1 MARLRRSD
9 CSGPGITRRG
19 RGKGFEYLDEDGRR
33 ITDPDTVKRLA
44 ELAIPPAWKNV
55 WICSDPMGHLQATGI
70 DAAGRKQYLYH
81 QRWRERRD
89 QQKFDEMLLF
99 ARALPRLRRRVA
111 GDLPLNGDAP
121 GREAVLACA
130 TRLLDRGM
138 FRIGGEGYAEEN
150 ETYGL
155 ATLHRSHL
163 TIANG
168 EAVFSYA
175 AKGGIDREQSISD
188 PDVLPILQRLR
199 RRRSSHPELLAYK
212 EMGRWR
218 DVRSDDINA
227 YVKEAAGGDFS
238 AKDFRTWHA
247 TVLAAL
253 ALAAHDP
260 PPETVAARKRAI
272 NDAVKGVAMFL
283 GNTPAVSRS
292 SYIDPRVID
301 SFQSGQTIAKAARR
315 AGADPLDDRS
325 RRTVELAVVR
335 MIES

>member
-1 MARLRRSD
+1 VARLRRSD

-19 RGKGFEYLDEDGRR
+19 RGRGFEYLDENGER
-33 ITDPDTVKRLA
+33 ITDPETVRRLA
-44 ELAIPPAWKNV
+44 ELAIPPAWKDV
-55 WICSDPMGHLQATGI
+55 WVCSDPMGHLQATGI

-89 QQKFDEMLLF
+89 QQKFDEMLDF

-111 GDLPLNGDAP
+111 QDLPANGAEPTRD
-121 GREAVLACA
+121 AVLACA

-138 FRIGGEGYAEEN
+138 FRIGGEGYAEAN

-155 ATLHRSHL
+155 ATLLRSHL
-163 TIANG
+163 RIADG
-168 EAVFSYA
+168 KAVFTYV
-175 AKGGIDREQSISD
+175 AKGGIDREQSIMD
-188 PDVLPILQRLR
+188 PDVLPVLDRLR
-199 RRRSSHPELLAYK
+199 RRRSAHPELLAYK
-212 EMGRWR
+212 EGGRWR
-218 DVRSDDINA
+218 DVRSDDINT
-227 YVKEAAGGDFS
+227 YVKEAARGDFS

-260 PPETVAARKRAI
+260 PPETTAGKKRAI
-272 NDAVKGVAMFL
+272 NEAVKGVALFL

-301 SFQSGQTIAKAARR
+301 SFQSGMTIAKVARR
-315 AGADPLDDRS
+315 AGGDPLDDRS
-325 RRTVELAVVR
+325 RRSVELAVVR